1 MDFGIKDKNV
11 FITAASKGIGFATA
25 LAFLKEG
32 SNVAICSSNNEN
44 LAIAEKKLFE
54 NTGENVFPLK
64 CDLNSKDDITEAVKK
79 LNERFGYI
87 DILVNNCGGPA
98 PGMFKDL
105 TEESW
110 EHAFHQVLMSA
121 VRFSKLL
128 LPGMQKNKW
137 GRIINMTS
145 LSVKQPV
152 DNLMLSN
159 SLRSGLIGWAKTL
172 SNEYGQYNITVNNI
186 APGYTKTERLEELAE
201 IRAKNSGK
209 TKEIILKEMG
219 ASVPMHRLASP
230 NETAALIA
238 FLASEQAG
246 YITGTTIPVDG
257 GAIKSLL

>member
-1 MDFGIKDKNV
+1 MNLGIKDKNV
-11 FITAASKGIGFATA
+11 FITAASKGIGYATA

-32 SNVAICSSNNEN
+32 CNVAICSSNNEN
-44 LAIAEKKLFE
+44 LALAEKKLF
-54 NTGENVFPLK
+54 NDTGKKVYTVK
-64 CDLNSKDDITEAVKK
+64 CDLNSKNDIIETVNK
-79 LNERFGYI
+79 LNEKFGTV

-105 TEESW
+105 TEENW
-110 EHAFHQVLMSA
+110 EHAFQQVLMSA

-128 LPGMQKNKW
+128 LPGMQKNNW

-172 SNEYGQYNITVNNI
+172 SNEYGHYNITVNNI

-201 IRAKNSGK
+201 IRAEKSGK
-209 TKEIILKEMG
+209 TKEMILNEMG
-219 ASVPMHRLASP
+219 ASIPMQRLASP
-230 NETAALIA
+230 DETAALIA

-246 YITGTTIPVDG
+246 YITGTTIPIDG
-257 GAIKSLL
+257 GAIKSLF